1 MSEALVTRKVR
12 ESQSERNEFIV
23 PGHANGIGNLFGGQ
37 LMQWMDLVGAMAASR
52 HARAITVTAS
62 MDHLDF
68 VAPVHMGELLILK
81 ASVNRAFRTSM
92 EVGVKAMVEDLRA
105 QKLRHVSSAYI
116 TFVAVDREGKGL
128 VVPQLELETDHQRR
142 RWEDAGR
149 RREMRAGETLRKK
162 RLREEIG
169 GEWNV

>member
-1 MSEALVTRKVR
+1 MTRKVR
-12 ESQSERNEFIV
+12 ESQSERNEFIF
-23 PGHANGIGNLFGGQ
+23 PGDANGIGNLFGGK

-68 VAPVHMGELLILK
+68 VAPVHVGDLLILK
-81 ASVNRAFRTSM
+81 ASVNRAFKTSM

-116 TFVAVDREGKGL
+116 TFVAVDREGNG
-128 VVPQLELETDHQRR
+128 VTVPQLELETDHQRR